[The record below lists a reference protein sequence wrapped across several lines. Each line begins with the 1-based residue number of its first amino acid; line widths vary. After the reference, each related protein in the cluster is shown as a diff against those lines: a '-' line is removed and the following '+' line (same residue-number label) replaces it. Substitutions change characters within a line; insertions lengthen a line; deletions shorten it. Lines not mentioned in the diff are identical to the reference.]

1 MNGPDVQ
8 KIVEEVTRLVLAQ
21 VQQQQ
26 TAAEATEGME
36 HCLVVGDIAAVPEKL
51 EQGRVLHPLEEYER
65 CGNILRYRRVIV
77 IGLTLVQLA
86 DIAQGRPGDSG
97 SCAVV
102 NALLNGV
109 EVVMPETALPHR
121 KFAGKGSNGLYALL
135 EGYVRTLQ
143 TFGVKLLGQAALVM
157 PVVVPVK
164 PPKYQAPAPEPVRGS
179 AKPNCQRLITE
190 TDAMALAATAE
201 GTVCIPAD
209 AILTPSARDVFTRA
223 RLEIQ
228 RCDG

>member
-8 KIVEEVTRLVLAQ
+8 KIVEEVTRLVLDQ
-21 VQQQQ
+21 MQKQQ
-26 TAAEATEGME
+26 TAVEATEGME
-36 HCLVVGDIAAVPEKL
+36 HCLVVGDISAVPEKL
-51 EQGRVLHPLEEYER
+51 GQGRALHPLEEYER

-77 IGLTLVQLA
+77 TGLTLIQLA

-102 NALLNGV
+102 SALLSGV
-109 EVVMPETALPHR
+109 DVVMPETALPHR

-143 TFGVKLLGQAALVM
+143 TFGVKLLGQEALAV
-157 PVVVPVK
+157 PTAVPVK

-179 AKPNCQRLITE
+179 ARPNSQRLITE
-190 TDAMALAATAE
+190 TDAVALAAEAE
-201 GTVCIPAD
+201 GSVCIPVD

-223 RLEIQ
+223 RLEIR
-228 RCDG
+228 RCGG